1 MPHRA
6 STFAL
11 PSFSPSSLPFPAT
24 LAVRRPRHSRL
35 LSRAVWAIG
44 LIGALPAQ
52 AAVLAEWGFN
62 TDDGLVSTGTLA
74 PDAGSGT
81 LSLVG
86 GASSF
91 FTSGSPLDP
100 AGFPLDSSWSVGGFP
115 AQGTASGTRGFALAL
130 PTTGWSGVT
139 ISFDYRNQPS
149 ANKWFAIQ
157 ASGDG
162 GATWAEVQTF
172 GVAAADTWY
181 STSVSLASVLPAVD
195 DNPLFAARVVAV
207 FAPGTTAYEAS
218 EAGYNGDF
226 GLQIDRLQ
234 VSAVPEPGSVAL
246 MLAGVAAVGAAARQS
261 VRRGNSAA
269 PSAARRP
276 ARRSAG
282 GRRRVPRR
290 SAGRS
295 A

>member
-1 MPHRA
+1 MPHHA
-6 STFAL
+6 LIPAL
-11 PSFSPSSLPFPAT
+11 PLPSTPPARRLRHAGL
-24 LAVRRPRHSRL
+24 LAG
-35 LSRAVWAIG
+35 AVWALG

-52 AAVLAEWGFN
+52 AAVLAQWSFN

-74 PDAGSGT
+74 PDAGSGV

-86 GASSF
+86 GATGL

-130 PTTGWSGVT
+130 PTTGWSGIT

-149 ANKWFAIQ
+149 ANKWFAVQ
-157 ASGDG
+157 ASANG
-162 GATWAEVQTF
+162 GATWADVQTF

-181 STSVSLASVLPAVD
+181 STSVALSSALPAVD

-207 FAPGTTAYEAS
+207 FEPGTTAYQAS
-218 EAGYNGDF
+218 EAGYNGGF

-269 PSAARRP
+269 PSAARRQ